1 MRIASQAERMYLCSQ
16 NKKETMKAYILLTT
30 LLLSIP
36 SFASAGEPDS
46 DSIPQKS
53 VSLDEIV
60 ITSYK
65 EHKNLQ
71 EVPASVSLVSAKDL
85 KQNNIVD
92 FKEISA
98 SIPNLYFPDYG
109 SKLTSPLFIRGIG
122 SKLTPSVGLYVDG
135 VPFFDKSV
143 FDFDMNEVS
152 RLEVL
157 RGPQSTLYG
166 RNTMGGIINVYT
178 KNPLDYQG
186 FNFRQMTANYGQT
199 EFAGSYYGKISDKV
213 GYSVSSKYK
222 HNDGFFTNKYN
233 GEKVD
238 DLNHISSKA
247 KLQWRNDSGLNG
259 LFFANYE
266 YTDQGGYP
274 FGVFNPEDNK
284 VSDVDYNEYSYYRQG
299 VLTSGLTLS
308 YPFRYFTLKSV
319 TGYQHLKDRQ
329 AIDQDFTEAAKAYAV
344 QTQRQNQFS
353 QELEMR
359 SNSHQRWTWLNG
371 IFGFYNTNKRAVYYL
386 SRKNYKEPSYGLAVY
401 HQSTI
406 NNLLFKRLSLTLG
419 VRLDLE
425 KDKQDYKV
433 YTLTE
438 NPTLTSQM
446 NDSKSFAQFT
456 PKFSLQYQF
465 NHTNMIYATTTRG
478 YRTGGFN
485 VSFDDEAERT
495 YSPEYSWNYEVGSKF
510 AMFHNRLS
518 GGLSLFY
525 IDWRHQQ
532 IAHMKANKLGQY
544 LTNAGRSYSKGVELS
559 LQARP
564 IDPLSLQFSYGYT
577 EAKFKEYIYN
587 ETDYSDNYLP
597 YVPEQTLM
605 LSGNYTLN
613 LRSRYVDRLNFSA
626 QYVGTGRH
634 YWSENNAVAQG
645 FYGLLNGKVSAS
657 KKNLTVDLW
666 IKNATSRKY
675 NIYLFQTN
683 SNYFA
688 QKGKPLTFGTTI
700 AFAL

>member
-1 MRIASQAERMYLCSQ
+1 MR
-16 NKKETMKAYILLTT
+16 AYTLLTT
-30 LLLSIP
+30 LLLSTT
-36 SFASAGEPDS
+36 SFAATIVP

-53 VSLDEIV
+53 VTLDEIIV
-60 ITSYK
+60 TSSK
-65 EHKNLQ
+65 ENKGLK
-71 EVPASVSLVSAKDL
+71 EMPASVSLLSAGDL
-85 KQNNIVD
+85 KRNNIVD
-92 FKEISA
+92 FKEISSA
-98 SIPNLYFPDYG
+98 IPNLYFPDYG

-152 RLEVL
+152 RLEIL
-157 RGPQSTLYG
+157 RGPQGTLYG
-166 RNTMGGIINVYT
+166 RNTMGGIISVYT
-178 KNPLDYQG
+178 RNPLDYQG

-199 EFAGSYYGKISDKV
+199 ESAGSYYGKISNKV

-222 HNDGFFTNKYN
+222 HNDGFFTNDYN
-233 GEKVD
+233 GEKAD

-247 KLQWRNDSGLNG
+247 KLQWRTDSGLNG
-259 LFFANYE
+259 LFFVNYE

-274 FGVFNPEDNK
+274 FGAVNTETGK

-308 YPFRYFTLKSV
+308 YPFKYFTLKSV
-319 TGYQHLKDRQ
+319 TGYQRLKDRQ
-329 AIDQDFTEAAKAYAV
+329 AIDQDFTEKAKYYIV
-344 QTQRQNQFS
+344 QTQQQHQFS
-353 QELEMR
+353 QELEMH
-359 SNSHQRWTWLNG
+359 SKDHQKWTWLNG
-371 IFGFYNTNKRAVYYL
+371 VFGFYNTNKRAVYFL
-386 SRKNYKEPSYGLAVY
+386 NRKDYKEPSYGLALY

-406 NNLLFKRLSLTLG
+406 NDLLIKKLSLTVG

-425 KDKQDYKV
+425 KDKQNYKV
-433 YTLTE
+433 STLAKA
-438 NPTLTSQM
+438 PTLVSQLK
-446 NDSKSFAQFT
+446 DSKSFTQFT
-456 PKFSLQYQF
+456 PKVSLQYQF
-465 NHTNMIYATTTRG
+465 NSTNMIYATTTRG

-485 VSFDDEAERT
+485 VSFGSENERT
-495 YSPEYSWNYEVGSKF
+495 YNPEYSWNYEAGGKF
-510 AMFHNRLS
+510 AMFQNRLS
-518 GGLSLFY
+518 GSLSLFY

-532 IAHMKANKLGQY
+532 IAHMEANKYQY

-577 EAKFKEYIYN
+577 EAKFKEHLYN
-587 ETDYSDNYLP
+587 GADYAGNYLP
-597 YVPEQTLM
+597 YIPQQTLM
-605 LSGNYTLN
+605 LGGDYTFHF
-613 LRSRYVDRLNFSA
+613 RSKYVDRLNFSA

-634 YWSENNAVAQG
+634 YWNEANTMKQG

-657 KKNLTVDLW
+657 KRNLTVDLW

-675 NIYLFQTN
+675 NIYLFQTG

-700 AFAL
+700 AFTL